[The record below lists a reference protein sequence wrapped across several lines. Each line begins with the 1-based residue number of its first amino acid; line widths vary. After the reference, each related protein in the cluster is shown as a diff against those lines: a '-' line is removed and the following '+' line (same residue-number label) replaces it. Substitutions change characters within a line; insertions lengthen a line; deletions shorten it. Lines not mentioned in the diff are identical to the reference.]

1 LNGFERHY
9 IFLTGEIFKSIIF
22 YISLY

>member
-9 IFLTGEIFKSIIF
+9 IFLTGEIFKSMF
-22 YISLY
+22 FFISLY